1 MTLPTSARLHL
12 LRLPAALLACSLALA
27 MAAGCEGDAQ
37 VEEVTPAPYN
47 PTGIPDLSFNG
58 TGWVTVNN
66 ATTGA
71 NRDDIG
77 YAMVLDGSGKILV
90 TGKRSQAGG
99 ADPGDMAVW
108 RFTASGALDTSFG
121 TTGVSVYDSGS
132 AMSADAGYAIALDG
146 QGRIVV
152 AGTSSSA
159 TEFEEFTVWRIN
171 PNAAFDPAFDGD
183 GMLILPNLGGG
194 NGLDIGQGLTV
205 TTDGDLV
212 VNGTGTA
219 GGGNLNG
226 VLLKRNPDGTAE
238 TTFAGGQIVIANPGS
253 DAITAVLQDGGY
265 LVAAGWSDDASCTPA
280 PCLTLRR
287 WDFTGNPDATFGGA
301 GIATFQNVDSAPA
314 GLPPFRMRKDG
325 AGNYI
330 VAGTTA
336 PAGAGDDAIV
346 WKIRP
351 NGTPDPSFGGTGYVR
366 LGGAGATNQR
376 AYDVAIDSSGRLVV
390 VGEALGSSGLD
401 LAVWRLLPNGQL
413 DGSFGLGLGYVLL
426 NNAAGGNGADGG
438 YAVRIQDNGR
448 IVVAGYSQ
456 SAANGFDLA
465 VWRLQ

>member
-1 MTLPTSARLHL
+1 MILPVSTRSPI
-12 LRLPAALLACSLALA
+12 LRLPAMMLACGLALA
-27 MAAGCEGDAQ
+27 MAAGCEGGDAQ
-37 VEEVTPAPYN
+37 VEEVAPAPYS
-47 PTGIPDLSFNG
+47 PAGIPDLSFNG

-66 ATTGA
+66 ATAGA
-71 NRDDIG
+71 NRDDVG

-90 TGKRSQAGG
+90 TGKRSQTSGV
-99 ADPGDMAVW
+99 DPGDMAVW
-108 RFTASGALDTSFG
+108 RFTTSGALDGSFG
-121 TTGVSVYDSGS
+121 TTGIAVYDSS
-132 AMSADAGYAIALDG
+132 YATADVGYAIALDG

-159 TEFEEFTVWRIN
+159 AEFEEFTVWRIN
-171 PNAAFDPAFDGD
+171 ASAVFDSAFDGD
-183 GMLILPNLGGG
+183 GSLILPNLGGG
-194 NGLDIGQGLTV
+194 NSLDIGQGLAV
-205 TTDGDLV
+205 ATDGDLV
-212 VNGTGTA
+212 VGGTATA
-219 GGGNLNG
+219 GGGNQNG
-226 VLLKRNPDGTAE
+226 VLLKRNPDGSAE
-238 TTFAGGQIVIANPGS
+238 TVFAGGQIFIANAGS
-253 DAITAVLQDGGY
+253 DAITTVLQDGNY
-265 LVAAGWSDDASCTPA
+265 LVAAGWSDDAGCTPA
-280 PCLTLRR
+280 PCLILRR
-287 WDFTGNPDATFGGA
+287 WDFTGNPDAAFGGA
-301 GIATFQNVDSAPA
+301 GIATFQNVGSAPA

-366 LGGAGATNQR
+366 LGGAGATHQR
-376 AYDVAIDSSGRLVV
+376 AYDVAIDSSGKLVV
-390 VGEALGSSGLD
+390 VGEALGASGLD

-413 DGSFGLGLGYVLL
+413 DSSFGLGLGYVLL
-426 NNAAGGNGADGG
+426 NNAAGGNGDDGG
-438 YAVRIQDNGR
+438 YAVCIQSNGR